1 MLVVKTAVHTVK
13 RYFNQPGTPQWLLM
27 YELKLMWRN
36 LGIKRL
42 KWMIALLALVWI
54 AIHAIAGLSI
64 YGFVKGAEVGMVIPP
79 VITQLVGALF
89 WVLFTVVL
97 SQTISMSV
105 NVFFTRGDLDLL
117 LSSPINP
124 RTVLL
129 VRSLGIGFGAIFLPI
144 LLVLPFA
151 HAGLF
156 FGKPSL
162 MSIYPALVAMALL
175 AAAVGVWLTMVL
187 VKLIGAR
194 RAKTA
199 AQVLGALIGAAAFLA
214 SQFHN
219 LLSRE
224 QRAQLGEWIQREAA
238 PGGLFEVESVLWW
251 PARAFL
257 GDVVPM
263 LVFLL
268 FSIVVFLLV
277 VQFTYQR
284 FVTGTQESS
293 GGGGSVGI
301 RKGAPR
307 TYTAFASGIAW
318 VILRKEWKLILRDP
332 KLISETLLQVL
343 YMTPLLFIGFSSA
356 GLTPVF
362 LVPGCVMIVAMLV
375 GNLAWITVA
384 AEDAPDLVGTSPVS
398 LDRIRLLKGVAAAV
412 PPLLMVLP
420 LVLYWLAT
428 KPWQGLVL
436 AICAT
441 CAAAGSAAC
450 HVLNPRKANRREMN
464 RRGQAHPLAS
474 IVEMISAFG
483 WAGTAYAMMGGPW
496 WVFIIALPLAAV
508 GPLFSFG
515 AGLQARR
522 EGVLA

>member
-1 MLVVKTAVHTVK
+1 MKTVVNTV
-13 RYFNQPGTPQWLLM
+13 RSYFNQPSTPQWLLM

-42 KWMIALLALVWI
+42 KWLIAVLALAWI
-54 AIHAIAGLSI
+54 AIHAVAGLSI
-64 YGFVKGAEVGMVIPP
+64 YGFLIGAEVGMVIPP

-89 WVLFTVVL
+89 WLLFTVVL
-97 SQTISMSV
+97 SQTIAMSV

-124 RTVLL
+124 RTVLF

-156 FGKPSL
+156 LGKPSL
-162 MSIYPALVAMALL
+162 MTIYPALVAMALL
-175 AAAVGVWLTMVL
+175 AAAVGVWLTMLL
-187 VKLIGAR
+187 VKIIGAR

-199 AQVLGALIGAAAFLA
+199 AQVMGALIGAAAFLA

-219 LLSRE
+219 FLSRE
-224 QRAQLGEWIQREAA
+224 TQSQLGDWIKREAA
-238 PGGLFEVESVLWW
+238 PGGMFEVGSVLWW

-263 LVFLL
+263 LVFLV
-268 FSIVVFLLV
+268 FSVVVFLLV
-277 VQFTYQR
+277 VHFTHQR

-293 GGGGSVGI
+293 GAGGSVGK
-301 RKGAPR
+301 RTGTPR
-307 TYTAFASGIAW
+307 THTAFASGIAW

-332 KLISETLLQVL
+332 KLISETLLQLL
-343 YMTPLLFIGFSSA
+343 YMTPLLFAGFSSSGRA
-356 GLTPVF
+356 AVF

-384 AEDAPDLVGTSPVS
+384 AEDAPDLIGSSPVS
-398 LDRIRLLKGVAAAV
+398 LDRIRLLKGIAAAV

-420 LVLYWLAT
+420 LVLYWLIT
-428 KPWQGLVL
+428 SPWQGFVL
-436 AICAT
+436 AVCAT
-441 CAAAGSAAC
+441 CAAASSAAC

-474 IVEMISAFG
+474 LVELISAFG

-515 AGLQARR
+515 AGFQARR

>member
-1 MLVVKTAVHTVK
+1 MKTPVRSVK

-27 YELKLMWRN
+27 HELTLMWRS

-42 KWMIALLALVWI
+42 KWLIGLLLLLWV

-64 YGFVKGAEVGMVIPP
+64 LGLLKAAEGGMVIPP

-89 WVLFTVVL
+89 WLLFTVVL
-97 SQTISMSV
+97 SQTIAMSV

-117 LSSPINP
+117 LSSPISP

-156 FGKPSL
+156 LGKPSL
-162 MSIYPALVAMALL
+162 MTIYPALVAMALL
-175 AAAVGVWLTMVL
+175 AAAVGVWLTMLL
-187 VKLIGAR
+187 VKFIGAR

-224 QRAQLGEWIQREAA
+224 TRAQLAEWIKREAA
-238 PGGLFEVESVLWW
+238 PGGMFEVESLLWW

-257 GDVVPM
+257 GDVVPT

-277 VQFTYQR
+277 VHFTHHR

-293 GGGGSVGI
+293 SAGGSAGAQPGVR
-301 RKGAPR
+301 RKR
-307 TYTAFASGIAW
+307 MTFANGLAW
-318 VILRKEWKLILRDP
+318 VVLRKEWKLILRDP

-343 YMTPLLFIGFSSA
+343 YMTPLLFAGFSSA
-356 GLTPVF
+356 GRTAMF

-375 GNLAWITVA
+375 GNLAWITDA
-384 AEDAPDLVGTSPVS
+384 AEDAPDLIGTSPVS
-398 LDRIRLLKGVAAAV
+398 LGRIRLLKGVAAAV
-412 PPLLMVLP
+412 PPLLMILP
-420 LVLYWLAT
+420 LVVYWLVT
-428 KPWQGLVL
+428 SPWQGFVL
-436 AICAT
+436 AVCAM
-441 CAAAGSAAC
+441 CAAASSAAC

-464 RRGQAHPLAS
+464 RRGQAHPLAG

-483 WAGTAYAMMGGPW
+483 WAGTAYGMMGGPW
-496 WVFIIALPLAAV
+496 WVFIIALPFAAA

-515 AGLQARR
+515 AGFPARR
-522 EGVLA
+522 DGVLA